1 MTYRPA
7 PSREARRLRPLML
20 VAAVAATVA
29 LAVGP
34 AAAPARAQAV
44 DFDLPIREH
53 VFDNGLRLLV
63 LHRPGDTRVASKI
76 FTDFGA
82 IVEEPGELGAAHF
95 VEHLMF
101 KGTPSLGTTDWEA
114 ERPFIEA
121 IQATE
126 LELEEALNAARN
138 QIRRRGVWGDYRHSA
153 GTPRIDSL
161 RAEIARLDRE
171 VARFRDYGTTMR
183 WYQAY
188 GGTYLTATTEQE
200 YMKFDINLP
209 VERVE
214 LFLRVEADRMR
225 NSIFREFDE
234 ERMILVEQRLG
245 DLNRPSTP
253 YYEQMNGLVGLIH
266 PVFWPEGY
274 MTDFHEYSRWY
285 ERDLYDRHFQ
295 PNNTTLVFVGG
306 VTLEELI
313 PLVHRYF
320 GWMERVPEPTRA
332 RAVEPPP
339 AAERRLTY
347 RSEELAPRVEV
358 RHMIPGVGHADRPH
372 MDVVAEMIRIQMVRA
387 LRDAGVPATVDVNT
401 RVVHTSRFGI
411 PGSINVEVVAPQ
423 EELGAAEAVMTRVVE
438 ELGIAPETESD
449 LALAKK
455 RLRTAWLRVVRDPD
469 LLAFD
474 IGHFQTMDS
483 WRTLVPYM
491 QARETTTTA
500 DLRRLAATYFVPE
513 NRSWGV
519 VRPPEGRPVSQ
530 ENDR

>member
-1 MTYRPA
+1 MKYGIARTLGTLILPA
-7 PSREARRLRPLML
+7 I
-20 VAAVAATVA
+20 A
-29 LAVGP
+29 LAGSR
-34 AAAPARAQAV
+34 APAGGQSV
-44 DFDLPIREH
+44 DYDLAIRDH

-63 LHRPGDTRVASKI
+63 LHRPGDARVAAKI

-82 IVEEPGELGAAHF
+82 IVEEPGELGAAHYL
-95 VEHLMF
+95 EHLMF
-101 KGTPSLGTTDWEA
+101 KGTPTLGTTDWEA
-114 ERPFIEA
+114 ERPYIEA
-121 IQATE
+121 ITATE
-126 LELEEALNAARN
+126 LELEKALNAARN
-138 QIRRRGVWGDYRHSA
+138 DTRQRGVWGDYQHAAS
-153 GTPRIDSL
+153 TPLIDSL
-161 RAEIARLDRE
+161 RAEIARLDAE

-183 WYQAY
+183 WYQAF

-225 NSIFREFDE
+225 NSVFREFDE

-253 YYEQMNGLVGLIH
+253 YYEQMNGLVGLVH

-274 MTDFHEYSRWY
+274 MTDFDEYSRWY
-285 ERDLYDRHFQ
+285 QRDLYDRYFQ

-306 VTLEELI
+306 VTLAEMV
-313 PLVHRYF
+313 PLVDRYF
-320 GWMERVPEPTRA
+320 GWMERAPEPTRA

-347 RSEELAPRVEV
+347 RSEDLAPRVEV

-372 MDVVAEMIRIQMVRA
+372 MDVAAEVLRLQVARA
-387 LRDAGVPATVDVNT
+387 LTAAGISGTVDVNT

-411 PGSINVEVVAPQ
+411 PGSINVEVITPQ
-423 EELGAAEAVMTRVVE
+423 EHLSAAEAVVTRVVDGLGSAPGTE
-438 ELGIAPETESD
+438 ED

-455 RLRTAWLRVVRDPD
+455 RLRTAWFRTVRDAD
-469 LLAFD
+469 QLAFD

-483 WRTLVPYM
+483 WETLVPYM
-491 QARETTTTA
+491 EARETTTA
-500 DLRRLAATYFVPE
+500 AELRRLAAVYLVPE
-513 NRSWGV
+513 NRAWGV
-519 VRPPEGRPVSQ
+519 VRPPDRRPVS
-530 ENDR
+530 EEDDR

>member
-1 MTYRPA
+1 MNRSTA
-7 PSREARRLRPLML
+7 IFLTAVLS
-20 VAAVAATVA
+20 AAVPFPTRLAA
-29 LAVGP
+29 
-34 AAAPARAQAV
+34 QDV
-44 DFDLPIREH
+44 DYALPIEEH

-63 LHRPGDTRVASKI
+63 LNRPDDARVAAKI

-82 IVEEPGELGAAHF
+82 IIEEPGELGAAHF
-95 VEHLMF
+95 LEHLMF

-114 ERPFIEA
+114 ERPYIEA
-121 IQATE
+121 IRATE
-126 LELEEALNAARN
+126 LELEEALNEARN
-138 QIRRRGVWGDYRHSA
+138 ELRQRGVWGDHQHATS
-153 GTPRIDSL
+153 TPRIDSL
-161 RAEIARLDRE
+161 RAEIARLDGE

-225 NSIFREFDE
+225 NSVFREFDE

-274 MTDFHEYSRWY
+274 MTDFDQYSRWY
-285 ERDLYDRHFQ
+285 QRDLYDRFFQ

-306 VTLEELI
+306 VTLSEMI
-313 PLVHRYF
+313 PLVDRYF
-320 GWMERVPEPTRA
+320 GWMERAPEPTRA
-332 RAVEPPP
+332 RSVEPPP

-347 RSEELAPRVEV
+347 RSEELSPRIEV
-358 RHMIPGVGHADRPH
+358 RHMIPGVGHDDRPH
-372 MDVVAEMIRIQMVRA
+372 LDVAAEVLRLELDRA
-387 LRDAGVPATVDVNT
+387 LAAAGVPASVDVNT
-401 RVVHTSRFGI
+401 RVVHASRFGI
-411 PGSINVEVVAPQ
+411 PGSINVEVVAPL
-423 EELGAAEAVMTRVVE
+423 EHLGAAESIIATVVDG
-438 ELGIAPETESD
+438 LGTSPRTDED

-455 RLRTAWLRVVRDPD
+455 RLRTSWFRTVRDPD

-483 WRTLVPYM
+483 WETLVPYM
-491 QARETTTTA
+491 ESRETTTAA
-500 DLRRLAATYFVPE
+500 DLRRLADTYFVPE

-530 ENDR
+530 EQDR